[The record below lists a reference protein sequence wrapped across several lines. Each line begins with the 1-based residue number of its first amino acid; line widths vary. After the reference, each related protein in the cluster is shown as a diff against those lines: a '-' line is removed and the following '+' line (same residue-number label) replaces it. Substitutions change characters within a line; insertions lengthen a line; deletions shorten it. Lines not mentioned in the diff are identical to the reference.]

1 MRKRPAYVRT
11 EIGRLF
17 REKEFCFSVPGIVLI
32 LFLSANDGMGNLG
45 DSVLSAVLLSSY
57 DVGFLIAFSVAA
69 IPYAAAFT
77 DELEYHY
84 TKYLVIRGNL
94 ESYVFSKMFVIFLS
108 SVLTMGIGI
117 TCFSVCCL
125 AGLPWVDEGMME
137 YILQSGGY
145 RYFLERG
152 YYLFWFFLYGTQWG
166 ILAGILSM
174 AAAFCSLFLSNK
186 LLVYS
191 LPVLLYQM
199 LTEFGADSFR
209 KTAALDPHI
218 IFDARYNIWNS
229 DIKMFTWAFAAGAA
243 AWLLFGLAGV
253 RQLKRRM

>member
-17 REKEFCFSVPGIVLI
+17 RKKEFCFSVPGIVLI

-57 DVGFLIAFSVAA
+57 DAGFLIAFSVAA

-125 AGLPWVDEGMME
+125 AGLRSEE
-137 YILQSGGY
+137 HTSELQSQ
-145 RYFLERG
+145 R
-152 YYLFWFFLYGTQWG
+152 
-166 ILAGILSM
+166 
-174 AAAFCSLFLSNK
+174 
-186 LLVYS
+186 
-191 LPVLLYQM
+191 
-199 LTEFGADSFR
+199 
-209 KTAALDPHI
+209 
-218 IFDARYNIWNS
+218 
-229 DIKMFTWAFAAGAA
+229 
-243 AWLLFGLAGV
+243 
-253 RQLKRRM
+253 